1 MSTSSNQAVPTQP
14 DGGKIAVPLLIT
26 LALLSAVAPFATD
39 LYLPAFPEM
48 VSHFDSSESAV
59 QLSLTAFLIGAGV
72 GQVIFGPLSDRVG
85 RLKPLLVGVILYTLA
100 SAASALAP
108 TMTFLIVV
116 RLIQGLAGAAGMV
129 IGRAV
134 ISDQQQGPAAAR
146 AFSVMM
152 AVGGIA
158 PIIAPF
164 VGSLLADP
172 IGWNGLLW
180 IVTGFGVICLVF
192 VLLFVH
198 ETRPKSVIVAAR
210 AAAAD
215 GPQESTWKQLG
226 SRGYLANT
234 LAFAFA
240 FSTMMAYISASPFMF
255 QDLMGLST
263 IAYGIVFGV
272 NALGLLIAT
281 AIGTQLSYKLSVRAL
296 FLIGL
301 AGNLIGILA
310 FTVMVLTGMQ
320 SLWLEIPLFIA
331 LGSLGLVLGNATGL
345 ALAHVSRAASGSG
358 SALMGLL
365 QFGLAGVVAP
375 LVSPGESGSLLPLA
389 LVMLVASVVA
399 NAAGHLGP
407 RTERSSRRTEV
418 HHA

>member
-1 MSTSSNQAVPTQP
+1 MSTRSNQAVPTQP

-48 VSHFDSSESAV
+48 VRHFDSSESAV

-72 GQVIFGPLSDRVG
+72 GQVIFGPVSDRVG
-85 RLKPLLVGVILYTLA
+85 RLKPLLVGVVLYTLA

-108 TMTFLIVV
+108 SMTFLIVA

-164 VGSLLADP
+164 VGSLLAEP

-180 IVTGFGVICLVF
+180 IVTGFGIICLVF
-192 VLLFVH
+192 VLLFVR
-198 ETRPKSVIVAAR
+198 ESRPKSVILAAR
-210 AAAAD
+210 AATD
-215 GPQESTWKQLG
+215 GPKESAWKQLG

-234 LAFAFA
+234 LAFAFGFA
-240 FSTMMAYISASPFMF
+240 TMMAYISASPFMF

-263 IAYGIVFGV
+263 IAYGIIFGI

-281 AIGTQLSYKLSVRAL
+281 AIGSKLSYKLTVRAL

-301 AGNLIGILA
+301 GGNLVGILG
-310 FTVMVLTGMQ
+310 FTVMVMAGVQ
-320 SLWLEIPLFIA
+320 NLWLEVPLFIA

-345 ALAHVSRAASGSG
+345 ALSHVSRSASGSG

-375 LVSPGESGSLLPLA
+375 LVSPGDSGSLMPLA
-389 LVMLVASVVA
+389 LVMLVASVIA
-399 NAAGHLGP
+399 NVAGHVGP
-407 RTERSSRRTEV
+407 RTERGSSRTEV
-418 HHA
+418 THA